1 MGIEFL
7 AWATRRVIDGAFE
20 SFEGTV
26 QLIDEERG
34 KITISIEI
42 FGRATPV
49 VVEFWQ
55 VKRI

>member
-1 MGIEFL
+1 VGDV
-7 AWATRRVIDGAFE
+7 ARVTDGAFE

>member
-1 MGIEFL
+1 VSD
-7 AWATRRVIDGAFE
+7 AAKVTDGTFE

-26 QLIDEERG
+26 ELIDEERG

-49 VVEFWQ
+49 EVEFWQ
-55 VKRI
+55 VKKI